1 MTKKT
6 TLALVTAIA
15 AFSFGTAYAG
25 GDKADKSN
33 TGSVTAP
40 ADLANQKPI
49 SKEEAL
55 KNGMPETTFKK
66 ADTNGDGYLDEQEI
80 KAFNAQTG
88 KKQ

>member
-1 MTKKT
+1 M
-6 TLALVTAIA
+6 
-15 AFSFGTAYAG
+15 
-25 GDKADKSN
+25 
-33 TGSVTAP
+33 TAP